1 MTPRER
7 VLAALRRERLRPVPV
22 GAVTQSATLAQ
33 MDALGVRWPQ
43 AHREAEQM
51 AALADG
57 ARTILGFEMVRA
69 PFDQTIE
76 AELFGA
82 AVALGN
88 AFHLGTVRVFPFRLD
103 QPRPAVPDFA
113 TGRARAVTE
122 ALGIL
127 KRRAGEEAAVIGG
140 LVGPFTLV
148 CQLAGLTE
156 VVMASLRK
164 PDTVRPWLEAAV
176 DAGMAYARRQAEAG
190 ADAICI
196 EDMSA
201 SLDLTSPGIYRD
213 LILPAHQRM
222 IAGIEAPVILHVCG
236 GNTRILELLCESGA
250 DALSLEAKTD
260 LARAVATGKCAVA
273 GGVDPVKV
281 LLNGTAEDVRRAC
294 EQDLDAGVHILSP
307 GCGLPPGVSTAN
319 LQEMVRAAQEHS
331 A

>member
-127 KRRAGEEAAVIGG
+127 KRRAGEEAAV
-140 LVGPFTLV
+140 
-148 CQLAGLTE
+148 
-156 VVMASLRK
+156 
-164 PDTVRPWLEAAV
+164 
-176 DAGMAYARRQAEAG
+176 
-190 ADAICI
+190 
-196 EDMSA
+196 
-201 SLDLTSPGIYRD
+201 
-213 LILPAHQRM
+213 
-222 IAGIEAPVILHVCG
+222 
-236 GNTRILELLCESGA
+236 
-250 DALSLEAKTD
+250 
-260 LARAVATGKCAVA
+260 
-273 GGVDPVKV
+273 
-281 LLNGTAEDVRRAC
+281 
-294 EQDLDAGVHILSP
+294 
-307 GCGLPPGVSTAN
+307 
-319 LQEMVRAAQEHS
+319 
-331 A
+331 